1 MTEYSELKIHYLDMI
16 QDVIKRMENNSFV
29 LKGWAV
35 TLIAGVFALISK
47 DAKIS
52 YFIIP
57 YMPVLLFWIL
67 DSYYLQLERK
77 YRALYK
83 AAIKKNSSEID
94 FNLDVPKSSWEDKT
108 TYLQS
113 LISKTEIIF
122 YLSSGLLAAIVIIIL
137 KK

>member
-1 MTEYSELKIHYLDMI
+1 MIENSELKIHYLDMI
-16 QDVIKRMENNSFV
+16 QDVIKRMQNNSFI

-35 TLIAGVFALISK
+35 SLIAGIFALISK
-47 DAKIS
+47 EARIS
-52 YFIIP
+52 CFATA

-77 YRALYK
+77 YRVLYK
-83 AAIKKNSSEID
+83 AAIKKNSLEID
-94 FNLDVPKSSWEDKT
+94 FNLDAPKARWEDKT

-113 LISKTEIIF
+113 LISKTEVIF

-137 KK
+137 NR